1 MKKLIVSNWISLDGY
16 ISAPDGALDWILGD
30 VRLAQYETELI
41 QQVDTT
47 LFGRRTYEQLSGYWS
62 TVPNN
67 PQAMDWE
74 KPYAQMINAAHHV
87 VVSRGLKDAT
97 WGKSTIWRDLD
108 AKAVEALK
116 TGSGK
121 SILMFGS
128 ASIIQQ
134 LSKLGLI
141 DEYQLLVHPV
151 LLGGGTR
158 LFDGIDTRTRL
169 KRIDV
174 EAFES
179 GIVKTVYHPA

>member
-16 ISAPDGALDWILGD
+16 ISGPNGALDWILGD
-30 VRLAQYETELI
+30 GRLAQYETELM

-62 TVPNN
+62 AVPNN

-87 VVSRGLKDAT
+87 VVSHSLKNAS
-97 WGKSTIWRDLD
+97 WGKSTIWRDID
-108 AKAVEALK
+108 PKAVAALK
-116 TGSGK
+116 AGSGK

-128 ASIIQQ
+128 ASIVQQ
-134 LSKLGLI
+134 LTGLGLI
-141 DEYQLLVHPV
+141 DEYHLLVHPV

-158 LFDGIDTRTRL
+158 LFEGGDVSHKLNRVDVETFDSGID
-169 KRIDV
+169 KA
-174 EAFES
+174 EF
-179 GIVKTVYHPA
+179 HPA